1 MTSPAN
7 NREREAAAGAPAV
20 EPADSP
26 AGGAPS
32 GTAPGEGMPREPEAA
47 GGDAEAVED
56 FEGADDRGQARR
68 PETGGELEAV
78 RAELAEMKEQ
88 LLRARAEA
96 ENTRRR
102 AEQEISKS
110 RKFAVEAFAAEL
122 LSVKDSLDLAAGV
135 DLGDRDDDVV
145 RSMHEELT
153 LPLRQLDGAFE
164 QFGIAAVEP
173 AAGEKLHPELH
184 QAMSLQ
190 ESSEVAPNHV
200 LHVVQKGFTL
210 NDRLLRPAMVI
221 VAKAPAK

>member
-20 EPADSP
+20 ESADER
-26 AGGAPS
+26 AAGAPS
-32 GTAPGEGMPREPEAA
+32 GTATNEGSARDATAA
-47 GGDAEAVED
+47 GAEAVEA
-56 FEGADDRGQARR
+56 FERAGDAGQAP
-68 PETGGELEAV
+68 PETDGELEAV
-78 RAELAEMKEQ
+78 RAELAEAKEQ

-135 DLGDRDDDVV
+135 DLGGRDDDVV
-145 RSMHEELT
+145 RSMHEGLT
-153 LPLRQLDGAFE
+153 LTLRQLDGAFE
-164 QFGIAAVEP
+164 KFGIAAVEP
-173 AAGEKLHPELH
+173 AVGDKLNPELH

-200 LHVVQKGFTL
+200 LLVVQKGFTL

>member
-20 EPADSP
+20 ESADER
-26 AGGAPS
+26 AAGAPS
-32 GTAPGEGMPREPEAA
+32 GTATNEGSPRDATAA
-47 GGDAEAVED
+47 GVEAVEA
-56 FEGADDRGQARR
+56 FERAGEAGQAQ
-68 PETGGELEAV
+68 PETDGELEAV
-78 RAELAEMKEQ
+78 LAELAEAREQ

-145 RSMHEELT
+145 RSMHEGLT
-153 LPLRQLDGAFE
+153 LTLRQLDGAFE
-164 QFGIAAVEP
+164 KFGIAAVEP
-173 AAGEKLHPELH
+173 AAGEKLNPELH

>member
-20 EPADSP
+20 ESADER
-26 AGGAPS
+26 AAGAPS
-32 GTAPGEGMPREPEAA
+32 GTATNEGSARDATAA
-47 GGDAEAVED
+47 GAEAVEA
-56 FEGADDRGQARR
+56 FERAGDAGQAQ
-68 PETGGELEAV
+68 PETDGELEAV
-78 RAELAEMKEQ
+78 RAELAEAKEQ

-122 LSVKDSLDLAAGV
+122 LSVKDSLDLAASV
-135 DLGDRDDDVV
+135 DLGGRDDDVV
-145 RSMHEELT
+145 RSMHEGLALT
-153 LPLRQLDGAFE
+153 LRQLDGAFE
-164 QFGIAAVEP
+164 KFGIAAVEP
-173 AAGEKLHPELH
+173 AVGDKLNPELH

-200 LHVVQKGFTL
+200 LLVVQKGFTL

-221 VAKAPAK
+221 VAKTPAK